1 MHNMLRGDFIFRVVF
16 RTQFD
21 WVLSVP
27 LSFTSLL
34 LVCYQSVTGLL
45 LVCCPLKYELQLCN
59 QDGVLITILQ
69 DLLCSV
75 SFHTE
80 HRSSHRR
87 CSIKICVPKISQN
100 PQENTC
106 ARASFLIKLQACNF
120 VKKET
125 MVQVFSCEFCEILR
139 TPCLQ
144 NTSERLFLRVQ
155 SREP

>member
-34 LVCYQSVTGLL
+34 LVC
-45 LVCCPLKYELQLCN
+45 CPLKYELQLCS
-59 QDGVLITILQ
+59 QDGLLITILQ

-80 HRSSHRR
+80 YRSSHRR
-87 CSIKICVPKISQN
+87 CSIKIGVPKISQN
-100 PQENTC
+100 SQENNC
-106 ARASFLIKLQACNF
+106 ARVSFLTKLEACNF

-139 TPCLQ
+139 TRCLQ
-144 NTSERLFLRVQ
+144 NTSERLSLRVQ

>member
-1 MHNMLRGDFIFRVVF
+1 MGISFSELYSGPSLTGFLVCL
-16 RTQFD
+16 
-21 WVLSVP
+21 WV
-27 LSFTSLL
+27 L
-34 LVCYQSVTGLL
+34 LVCYWSV
-45 LVCCPLKYELQLCN
+45 VRCCPLVCYWSVELQLCN

-100 PQENTC
+100 SQENTC
-106 ARASFLIKLQACNF
+106 ARVSFLIKLQACNF

-155 SREP
+155 SREPWF